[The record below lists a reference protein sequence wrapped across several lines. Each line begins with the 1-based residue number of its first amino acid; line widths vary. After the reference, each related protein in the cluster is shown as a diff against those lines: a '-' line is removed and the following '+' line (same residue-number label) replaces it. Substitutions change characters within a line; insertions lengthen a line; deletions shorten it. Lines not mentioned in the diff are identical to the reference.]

1 MRLLLSIILTL
12 AFLLSF
18 SSCEN
23 KEEMALKEK
32 FDSLAVVKNDNA
44 EKVSEV
50 TIMDY
55 VDMEKSINK
64 KYVED
69 LQNLVESDFEE
80 KVSAFEDEELGFF
93 NSYKHMFKVLVDSE
107 DDLQDYWGL
116 KCAKHF
122 SPLPTEKKMHE
133 LYLSYVKDIKNLRR
147 QVSSSDEASS
157 KLPTQVKVYIPQE
170 DISLTG
176 LIEHSYTNLF
186 VEFGL
191 DKAIV
196 FLVSLVFQIIALIAL
211 PITEGGKKIIYG
223 IGFGISMILS
233 IILSIYNDNKMTNS
247 IREQHTQNVMF
258 DYTSM
263 QNDLD
268 AKTISY
274 YEALRN

>member
-32 FDSLAVVKNDNA
+32 LDSLAVVKNDNA

-80 KVSAFEDEELGFF
+80 KVSAFEEEELGFF

-122 SPLPTEKKMHE
+122 SSLSTEKKMHE
-133 LYLSYVKDIKNLRR
+133 LYLSYTKDIKALRT
-147 QVSSSDEASS
+147 QVSSEETASS
-157 KLPTQVKVYIPQE
+157 KLPTQLKLDIPQE
-170 DISLTG
+170 DISLSSMIG
-176 LIEHSYTNLF
+176 HSYTNLF
-186 VEFGL
+186 IEFGIDMAVWL
-191 DKAIV
+191 LGL
-196 FLVSLVFQIIALIAL
+196 LVVEIITFISGPFTGGFGWIGTVISLVV
-211 PITEGGKKIIYG
+211 
-223 IGFGISMILS
+223 S
-233 IILSIYNDNKMTNS
+233 IILSIYNDNKMLDS
-247 IREQHTQNVMF
+247 IREQHNNNVRF
-258 DYTSM
+258 DYKSM

-274 YEALRN
+274 YEALKH